1 MKTSNKAKRAVIDG
15 NRPLHLW
22 TRIAILSEF
31 KRKLPQYYKEALSN
45 PYLGD
50 LRLWCLVPT
59 LESHRWVYS
68 HEYSHR
74 RDSVNTGCMLRHYR
88 FSIPC
93 ALKVLGHE
101 NKAKVWIQTHN
112 GKQY

>member
-31 KRKLPQYYKEALSN
+31 KHKLPQYYDEALSN
-45 PYLGD
+45 PSLND
-50 LRLWCLVPT
+50 RRLWCLVPT

-68 HEYSHR
+68 HAYSRR
-74 RDSVNTGCMLRHYR
+74 RDTVNSGCLLRHYR

-93 ALKVLGHE
+93 ALKVLGHDDQ
-101 NKAKVWIQTHN
+101 AKQWIIDHN